1 MHSHGRLKWQSCWI
15 GEHCRTRKV
24 SVPLFLCIS
33 FFCPRDALTRPLHN
47 DRAPFIHWYNRS
59 STQKKCPNVFPF
71 HTFRTGT
78 LPRSW
83 CHAAAPML
91 ACEQRGR
98 KVSCVVVTRRLLF
111 TARGNVREKSSRPP
125 RPEKRNCRG
134 TCGAEFHIS
143 NLPLIGLQ
151 NRPTRIQNRSTFAC
165 DFQGYVPTVRN
176 EQ

>member
-1 MHSHGRLKWQSCWI
+1 MSIAGHVKFQYHCFFAYHSFVHATPWHGRYTTSGRL
-15 GEHCRTRKV
+15 
-24 SVPLFLCIS
+24 
-33 FFCPRDALTRPLHN
+33 
-47 DRAPFIHWYNRS
+47 S
-59 STQKKCPNVFPF
+59 STGITAQARRRNARMYFPPDLFPF